1 MSVICI
7 LTATNSAYESVRGIL
22 LMAGAELDRLGH
34 EVKILNL
41 EALDTPA
48 KLDALLPRR
57 AETFAICMSGIGLEL
72 YSTDR
77 GLFWDMAQI
86 PVFNWNCDHPS
97 YFMRRH
103 RLESRHVVHGYVF
116 PDHAV
121 FNRDHLKANGA
132 AVGMHIG
139 IPDPGFFGALPAE
152 KRNGRI
158 VFAKSDWNPL
168 KLERSWREALP
179 PKLFAILFDAIA
191 AARGKTCSAFPEI
204 ICSVA
209 AEHLVYLTPG
219 GDLFNAILTRLDNY
233 TRAVRTREVGAVL
246 SNYPV
251 DFIGGGW
258 EGFAAETRHARFLGS
273 MPFNSLRENLG
284 TYLAAASLNP
294 NVELSVHDR
303 VFFALGASTVP
314 IFDANSF
321 SRENFPRLSRFSFD
335 QSADSIAAAVEA
347 VLDDPAAAHAST
359 VATLAEAYPRFS
371 MRRSMQEICEIATQ
385 IAGEAGARL
394 IPAAPSPASYWN
406 VKTRQTVAA

>member
-1 MSVICI
+1 
-7 LTATNSAYESVRGIL
+7 
-22 LMAGAELDRLGH
+22 
-34 EVKILNL
+34 
-41 EALDTPA
+41 
-48 KLDALLPRR
+48 
-57 AETFAICMSGIGLEL
+57 
-72 YSTDR
+72 
-77 GLFWDMAQI
+77 
-86 PVFNWNCDHPS
+86 
-97 YFMRRH
+97 
-103 RLESRHVVHGYVF
+103 
-116 PDHAV
+116 
-121 FNRDHLKANGA
+121 
-132 AVGMHIG
+132 
-139 IPDPGFFGALPAE
+139 
-152 KRNGRI
+152 
-158 VFAKSDWNPL
+158 
-168 KLERSWREALP
+168 LP

-191 AARGKTCSAFPEI
+191 AARGKTCSAVPEI

-219 GDLFNAILTRLDNY
+219 GDVFNAILTRLDNY

-371 MRRSMQEICEIATQ
+371 MRRSLQEICEIATQ

-406 VKTRQTVAA
+406 VKERQTVAA